1 MGDLI
6 IKPASSGN
14 LKIQDQGGT
23 ERISLNTSGITTF
36 ASNTTFSGTGNN
48 IGTATAGTLGS
59 SVTNNAGV
67 AAGTIA
73 SGVTIASGINMP
85 DFDWNLSSGENRI
98 ITFGSKGFALYGV
111 VDATGTGNSS
121 ARTGVYGNSS
131 SSGSF
136 KVIYMNG
143 QIGKTGTRGDIGHF
157 KFQTDTLYVV
167 SRVQGYFMGPS
178 SNDVGEGT
186 LSPTVNRW
194 SAQTNSSEDYELQLA
209 SPDGGTFYYYFFGIK
224 S

>member
-1 MGDLI
+1 MTDI
-6 IKPASSGN
+6 VIKPSNSGGSVKLQTEGGTNGLTMASTGVLTTSGN
-14 LKIQDQGGT
+14 VAVTGT
-23 ERISLNTSGITTF
+23 V
-36 ASNTTFSGTGNN
+36 TG
-48 IGTATAGTLGS
+48 GTLGTG
-59 SVTNNAGV
+59 VTNNAGV
-67 AAGTIA
+67 ASGTIA

-98 ITFGSKGFALYGV
+98 ITFGSKGFALYGL

-157 KFQTDTLYVV
+157 KFQTNTLYVV
-167 SRVQGYFMGPS
+167 SRVQGYFQGPS
-178 SNDVGEGT
+178 SNAVGEGT
-186 LSPTVNRW
+186 LSPGVNRW

>member
-1 MGDLI
+1 M
-6 IKPASSGN
+6 ST
-14 LKIQDQGGT
+14 LKVNNIAGVSGGT
-23 ERISLNTSGITTF
+23 SPPITLSGDTATL
-36 ASNTTFSGTGNN
+36 SGTG
-48 IGTATAGTLGS
+48 
-59 SVTNNAGV
+59 VTNNAGV
-67 AAGTIA
+67 ASGTIA

-157 KFQTDTLYVV
+157 KFQGNTLSVV

-178 SNDVGEGT
+178 SNAVGEGT